1 MNTPSSPHLGGSTAT
16 ICRLPDVMRM
26 TGLSRSSIYA
36 AIAEGRF
43 PAPVRLSVRAVG
55 WPRENVELW
64 IAERPCARPT
74 K

>member
-1 MNTPSSPHLGGSTAT
+1 MPPTISNPTGGASAT
-16 ICRLPDVMRM
+16 ICRLPDVIRM

-43 PAPVRLSVRAVG
+43 PAPVRLGVRAVG
-55 WPRENVELW
+55 WPRESVQQW
-64 IAERPCARPT
+64 IAERPSARPT